1 MEEAEECEVN
11 FYNNDEEKFKG
22 RGGHNQG
29 VQEEPVTP
37 PASRETLHWI
47 KQ

>member
-37 PASRETLHWI
+37 TCFQRNTALN
-47 KQ
+47 